1 MKSKVV
7 TLLLIF
13 ASIMAFSQDD
23 FKRKGIFP
31 YSDLTIQDQ
40 ADTNSYTNYHGP
52 RLIDRGPLKD
62 EMSMNPVNDLPKPN
76 RMQYEF
82 MQLEMGLFIH
92 YGMNTYSGQG
102 TGGSGR
108 FSPEIF
114 NPTELDCNNWMEVVK
129 AMGAKYAVL
138 TARHEEGFCL
148 WPTNTTDYSIRNS
161 PYKNGRGDIVREF
174 VEACRRHVIKP
185 CLYIS
190 PYMDAHHIF
199 KPGDPIS
206 WHQEWFKTTR
216 ERLAEP
222 GATERFTKMQ
232 VEQIRELL
240 TNYGPITYLWMDHI
254 GETQGILDPVAVD
267 KFWVQIVDEARR
279 LQPECLLMSIDI
291 ALTRDAQ
298 AEGGV
303 HGGRAAYPLWYA
315 SNRLDSKVMQ
325 GWPEADVESGDQ
337 FIVWE
342 SNTIFSG
349 GWFWNGPGVKSVE
362 EMKEHYLYTIGRGST
377 FLPNFA
383 PDKRGLMTRTVMER
397 ASAFGGFIRQFDK
410 GIAET
415 SGSGKVLELKLPKEV
430 SVNHILIEEELREGQ
445 KVLAYNVEARQADG
459 SWIVIAGG
467 QSIGNKRIQSFESIK
482 TEAVRF
488 RVLDAAAKGIYISR
502 FGVFNL
508 KNN

>member
-1 MKSKVV
+1 
-7 TLLLIF
+7 
-13 ASIMAFSQDD
+13 MAFGQND
-23 FKRKGIFP
+23 FTPIGIFS
-31 YSDLTIQDQ
+31 YSDITTQDR
-40 ADTNSYTNYHGP
+40 ADTASLKVYQGP

-62 EMSMNPVNDLPKPN
+62 EMSTNPVNDLPKPN

-114 NPTELDCNNWMEVVK
+114 TPTQLDCNNWMEVAK

-161 PYKNGRGDIVREF
+161 PYKNGKGDIVREF
-174 VEACRRHVIKP
+174 VEACRRHGIKP

-190 PYMDAHHIF
+190 SYMDAHHIF

-222 GATERFTKMQ
+222 GAAERFTKMQ

-267 KFWVQIVDEARR
+267 QFWVQIVDEARR
-279 LQPECLLMSIDI
+279 LQPGCLLLSMDI

-303 HGGRAAYPLWYA
+303 HGGRAAYPLWYTT
-315 SNRLDSKVMQ
+315 RRQDSKVLQ
-325 GWPEADVESGDQ
+325 GWPTANRDNADQ

-349 GWFWNGPGVKSVE
+349 GWFWNGPEVKSLE
-362 EMKEHYLYTIGRGST
+362 EMKEHYLYTVGRGST

-383 PDKRGLMTRTVMER
+383 PDKRGLMTKTVMER
-397 ASAFGGFIRQFDK
+397 ASALGQFIRQFDE

-415 SGSGKVLELKLPKEV
+415 SGSGTVLELKLPKDV
-430 SVNHILIEEELREGQ
+430 SVNHILIREDLREGQ
-445 KVLAYNVEARQADG
+445 KVLAYKVDAKQKDG
-459 SWIVIAGG
+459 TWTVVAAGK
-467 QSIGNKRIQSFESIK
+467 SIGNKRIQSFTPVK
-482 TEAVRF
+482 TEALRL
-488 RVLDAAAKGIYISR
+488 RILDTAAKGVQIKR
-502 FGVFNL
+502 FGAFNL
-508 KNN
+508 ERK